1 MSTKFEALR
10 RFINAEMRM
19 SHIYQ
24 PVMLIEMLRN
34 NDGAATTEQIARAL
48 LGYDSSQV
56 EYYERITK
64 NMVGRVLTTRRGIA
78 TKEKDV
84 YSLVGYS
91 DLSSDQLDTLVELC
105 EEKLTEFLAK
115 RGDQIWDHRKKSSGY
130 IPGTLR
136 YQILKRA
143 KFRCELCGISAEHRA
158 LEIDHIVPRNKQGS
172 DEESNLQALCY
183 SCNSAKRDQDDADL
197 RGIRES
203 YDHRAEACLFCTIPS
218 ERVISENELAY
229 AIEDAYPVT
238 PGHVL
243 VIPKR
248 HVEDYFSLYQPELNA
263 INRLLSE
270 QRSRLLDLDQRI
282 EGFNVGNNAGVV
294 AGQTIMHC
302 HLHLIPRRRGD
313 VDDPRGGVRGVIAAK
328 QSY

>member
-1 MSTKFEALR
+1 MSTKFEALK
-10 RFINAEMRM
+10 RFISSEMRM

-34 NDGAATTEQIARAL
+34 DGTASTERIARAL

-64 NMVGRVLTTRRGIA
+64 NMVGRVLTTGRGIA
-78 TKEKDV
+78 AKEKDV

-91 DLSSDQLDTLVELC
+91 DLSSDQLDILVELC
-105 EEKLTEFLAK
+105 EKKLTEFLAR

-136 YQILKRA
+136 YQVLKRA

-158 LEIDHIVPRNKQGS
+158 LEIDHIIPRNKQGS

-183 SCNSAKRDQDDADL
+183 SCNSTKRDQDDADL
-197 RGIRES
+197 RGIRDS
-203 YDHRAEACLFCTIPS
+203 YYHRVEACLFCAIPS
-218 ERVISENELAY
+218 HRVIAENELAY

-270 QRSRLLDLDQRI
+270 QRRRLLDMDQEI

-302 HLHLIPRRRGD
+302 HIHLIPRRRAD
-313 VDDPRGGVRGVIAAK
+313 VDDPRGGVRGVIPAK

>member
-1 MSTKFEALR
+1 MSTKFEILR
-10 RFINAEMRM
+10 RFIGSEMRM

-34 NDGAATTEQIARAL
+34 DGAASTEQIARAL
-48 LGYDSSQV
+48 LAYDSSQI

-91 DLSSDQLDTLVELC
+91 ELSPVQLVTLVELC
-105 EEKLTEFLAK
+105 EEKLTEFLSK

-158 LEIDHIVPRNKQGS
+158 LEIDHIIPRNKGGS

-183 SCNSAKRDQDDADL
+183 SCNSTKRDQDDADL
-197 RGIRES
+197 RGIRDS
-203 YDHRAEACLFCTIPS
+203 YNHRVEACLFCTIPS
-218 ERVISENELAY
+218 ERIIAENELAY

-243 VIPKR
+243 AIPKR

-270 QRSRLLDLDQRI
+270 QRHRLLDADQEI
-282 EGFNVGNNAGVV
+282 EGFNIGNNTGVV

-302 HLHLIPRRRGD
+302 HIHLIPRRRAD
-313 VDDPRGGVRGVIAAK
+313 VGEPRGGVRGVIPAK